1 MAIKTGEHL
10 FEFSKAVMTAADQ
23 NEVWES
29 LKATL
34 SKFGVQFVNYAYGKP
49 DDLLFFTNMSAEWLS
64 YYSEHYAATDY
75 LVEYCIDAERNLL
88 LDASHFKG
96 EGSVDRTNTNMM
108 SDVWDQGARGGIFVP
123 VPKPGREFLA
133 GAGIFFGLSEV
144 DSADVMVRHGE
155 EIALIMHAAHQ
166 FISGHELQI
175 GPDVFSTS
183 HNQNLE
189 NRELL
194 TDREKDILR
203 YLALGLRPD
212 RIAEKMQLQLAT
224 IYMHISK
231 ARRRLGAATREQAI
245 SIAMS
250 KRHLII

>member
-1 MAIKTGEHL
+1 MPIKTGEHL
-10 FEFSKAVMTAADQ
+10 FEFSKAAMIAVDQ

-34 SKFGVQFVNYAYGKP
+34 SNFGVQFVNYAYGTP
-49 DDLLFFTNMSAEWLS
+49 DDLLFFSNMSDEWLS

-75 LVEYCIDAERNLL
+75 IVEYCSKAEHSLQ

-96 EGSVDRTNTNMM
+96 EGYADKTNTNMM
-108 SDVWDQGARGGIFVP
+108 SDIGDQGARSGIFVP
-123 VPKPGREFLA
+123 MPKPGKEYLA

-144 DSADVMVRHGE
+144 DSANVMTRHGE
-155 EIALIMHAAHQ
+155 EIVLIMHAAHQ

-175 GPDVFSTS
+175 GSDIFSTS
-183 HNQNLE
+183 HRQNLE

-194 TDREKDILR
+194 TDREKDVLR
-203 YLALGLRPD
+203 YLALGLRPE
-212 RIAEKMQLQLAT
+212 RIAEKMQLKLAT
-224 IYMHISK
+224 IYMHITK
-231 ARRRLGAATREQAI
+231 ARRRLGAATRERAI
-245 SIAMS
+245 AIAIS